1 MDRGDSLSVCPLPY
15 TVAAP
20 RPEEGPLR
28 FSAWDLQA
36 VLYGQSMVGFCTS
49 PSDFKFQPQLHLPDK
64 RAIGMPEGLCVRTM
78 TAPGHPPRL
87 GIFCCGSGVASGTR
101 FGPFTGRKV
110 APADLRSND
119 DNSCM
124 WEIFDG
130 SCLSHFVDGGVG
142 GNWMALVASARF
154 AQEQNLVSV
163 QLQGCIFYEASHAVP
178 CGVELRVWYGDGYL
192 QFLGIPMAL
201 RTPYGESAS
210 PGDDDTTD
218 GFACERCGRVFAYRY
233 YRDKHLKYTRCVDR
247 GDRKFPC
254 PLCVRSFE
262 KRDRL
267 RVHILH
273 VHEKHRPH
281 KASQMSHPL
290 FHICG
295 KSFSQSSSLNKHL
308 RVHSGE
314 RPYKCLYCNK
324 AFTASSILRTHVR
337 QHSGEKPFKCASCGK
352 AFASHAA
359 HDSHVRRTHARPPG
373 HMLTSQH
380 GQCFGERN
388 MMECSPGL
396 KSTLRSI
403 TFGTVSPA
411 KFAFVV
417 TSEFT

>member
-1 MDRGDSLSVCPLPY
+1 MPVKLEHSSCILPEGMDRGGTLSVCPLPY
-15 TVAAP
+15 TVAAHSA
-20 RPEEGPLR
+20 EGGSLR

-36 VLYGQSMVGFCTS
+36 VLYGQSTVGFCTS
-49 PSDFKFQPQLHLPDK
+49 PSGEISAL
-64 RAIGMPEGLCVRTM
+64 GLCVRTM
-78 TAPGHPPRL
+78 TTPGLPPRL
-87 GIFCCGSGVASGTR
+87 GIFCCGLGVASGTR

-110 APADLRSND
+110 APADLKSND

-130 SCLSHFVDGGVG
+130 SRLSHFVDGGGAG
-142 GNWMALVASARF
+142 GNWMALVACARF

-163 QLQGCIFYEASHAVP
+163 QVQGCIFYEASHAVP

-201 RTPYGESAS
+201 RTLSGETAS
-210 PGDDDTTD
+210 PGAAD

-281 KASQMSHPL
+281 KCS
-290 FHICG
+290 ICA

-373 HMLTSQH
+373 HTLTSQH
-380 GQCFGERN
+380 GQCFGERFVYFGCSSWSESW
-388 MMECSPGL
+388 MML
-396 KSTLRSI
+396 KKFVLH
-403 TFGTVSPA
+403 FTVFMSHIG
-411 KFAFVV
+411 VI
-417 TSEFT
+417 